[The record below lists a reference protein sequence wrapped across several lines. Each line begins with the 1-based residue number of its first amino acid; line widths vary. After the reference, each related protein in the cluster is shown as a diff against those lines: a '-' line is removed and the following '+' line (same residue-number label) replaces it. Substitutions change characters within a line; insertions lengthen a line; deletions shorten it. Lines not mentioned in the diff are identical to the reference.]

1 LVENPGFFCQGV
13 EILRVFGGFS
23 LIQNFLVSHDYIQT
37 KTCVAALLLLLR
49 LVELFS
55 AGQLLSEA
63 LDSQEERV
71 RAMVYL

>member
-1 LVENPGFFCQGV
+1 
-13 EILRVFGGFS
+13 
-23 LIQNFLVSHDYIQT
+23 
-37 KTCVAALLLLLR
+37 LLLLR

-71 RAMVYL
+71 RAMVYLQRLSVNLGEGLLRLAAQRAQLADLES